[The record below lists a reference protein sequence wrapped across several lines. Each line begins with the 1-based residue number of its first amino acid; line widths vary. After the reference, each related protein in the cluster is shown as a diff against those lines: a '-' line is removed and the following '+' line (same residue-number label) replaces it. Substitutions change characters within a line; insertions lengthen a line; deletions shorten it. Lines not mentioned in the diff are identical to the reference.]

1 MKKVFLNSLLEI
13 KGIEPTVE
21 DPSVLK
27 IAGYAN
33 YATKD
38 RGNEVIMPEAW
49 KKGLDNYKKNPV
61 ILFQHD
67 HNKPIGTCTNITID
81 DKGLFI
87 EANISSA
94 AEKLYGTQ
102 TLIRDG
108 ALKAFS
114 VGFIPKRG
122 KKDSATDTL
131 YITELELLENSVVS
145 VPMQQDSLF
154 SVVKSLKEAGVYD
167 EWLTENVEV
176 FDSSKPKDK
185 AAVTIEIN
193 VVNADTNNGEQI
205 GEVEESEEEDPQ
217 DPQDPQ
223 DPTMSMS
230 ATIIAP
236 VEAKIYDVDSNLMFS
251 ALQKIERARL
261 NGKNFIIV
269 NQNFETQTLG
279 LQEVSILGN
288 PIGEILNIDINTLN
302 ILNLTKVDTS
312 DYVVLKMVEKRSD
325 EEIGELFA
333 NLVKVDIKDLKTAL
347 TQDQSLSNIAKK
359 QLSYTIDL
367 MEKPIK
373 NWNPDDY
380 IVANKI
386 VDYILSRSHL
396 EAEDAKTL
404 LMLHGHVEENFEMTQ
419 ETVTQVADEEVTQVA
434 SVPGA
439 QASSVSV
446 AEPAVMGLVGK
457 TGEALMAVDAAREDM
472 VPASQLKA
480 LEERF
485 ERFMSQ
491 YTANADK
498 IAAANNAKI
507 AYDAQSAVK
516 LNPKDLM
523 TAKAVIL
530 GSVKN
535 PSAQGLSL
543 ESVGSTKFGR
553 NLLVSQ
559 KATITS
565 VDALI
570 TDFSAELYEQM
581 QIELKVANMLPSMD
595 VTAQNFKLPVADE
608 DTNGDIAQFANGT
621 YNVGETDSTR
631 VPTTR
636 QNSISAVNLTP
647 HKFMGTTHLAKDEQE
662 DVLIPLLD
670 FQVRSL
676 TRRMA
681 RAVDKSLLRGDGSL
695 SGFTASPTN
704 TIVAG
709 TGYASVITGLCPLA
723 YNGGSALRIASG
735 GASTKATPTTI
746 ASARSA
752 LGRYG
757 LDVGSKNI
765 VYMTSIEGYND
776 LVTTSDFRTMDKFG
790 DQATYITGQVGSIY
804 GIPVVISEFLD
815 VVGVS
820 GNHIGLLVYLPGFMV
835 GRRRAFEIE
844 SYYDPRRQLTAIYLS
859 TRFDMKALTTNASA
873 ALDTTKYNM
882 AAVVTA
888 S

>member
-13 KGIEPTVE
+13 KGVE
-21 DPSVLK
+21 QTPDDPSILK

-38 RGNEVIMPEAW
+38 RGNEVILPEAW
-49 KKGLDNYKKNPV
+49 KKGLENYKKNPV
-61 ILFQHD
+61 VLFQHKHD
-67 HNKPIGTCTNITID
+67 QPIGTCSAVTVD

-87 EANISSA
+87 EAKISSA
-94 AEKLYGTQ
+94 AEKLYGIQ

-122 KKDSATDTL
+122 RKDTATDTL

-154 SVVKSLKEAGVYD
+154 SVVKSLQDAGEY
-167 EWLTENVEV
+167 EKFLAENVEE
-176 FDSSKPKDK
+176 FDSTKEK
-185 AAVTIEIN
+185 ATVNLEIN
-193 VVNADTNNGEQI
+193 IVTADVNNGEQT
-205 GEVEESEEEDPQ
+205 GEEECIPETPETPEDPN
-217 DPQDPQ
+217 
-223 DPTMSMS
+223 MEMS
-230 ATIIAP
+230 AVVNSTK
-236 VEAKIYDVDSNLMFS
+236 VYDIDSNLIFT
-251 ALQKIERARL
+251 ALKGKEKAKYS
-261 NGKNFIIV
+261 GKNFIIV
-269 NQNFETQTLG
+269 SQDFEKHLLG
-279 LQEVSILGN
+279 MQEVSILGN

-325 EEIGELFA
+325 VEISQLFA
-333 NLVKVDIKDLKTAL
+333 DLVKADIKELKTTL
-347 TQDQSLSNIAKK
+347 TQENLPNLAKK

-373 NWNPDDY
+373 DWNPDDY

-396 EAEDAKTL
+396 EAEDTKTL
-404 LMLHGHVEENFEMTQ
+404 LMLHGHVEENSEMTQ
-419 ETVTQVADEEVTQVA
+419 QIGTQVVDEEVTQVA
-434 SVPGA
+434 SAPVEAKAAPTA
-439 QASSVSV
+439 SVSV
-446 AEPAVMGLVGK
+446 AEPAVMGLVQQ
-457 TGEALMAVDAAREDM
+457 TGEALVAAEAARESM
-472 VPASQLKA
+472 VPASELKK
-480 LEERF
+480 LEDKL
-485 ERFMSQ
+485 ERFMAQ
-491 YTANADK
+491 YKSNSDK
-498 IAAANNAKI
+498 IAAANNDKVV
-507 AYDAQSAVK
+507 YTTNNSVERNKKDVTNAV
-516 LNPKDLM
+516 LLSY
-523 TAKAVIL
+523 L
-530 GSVKN
+530 KN
-535 PSAQGLSL
+535 P
-543 ESVGSTKFGR
+543 GSEFSMGTFASSKLGAGI
-553 NLLVSQ
+553 LASQ

-570 TDFSAELYEQM
+570 TDFTSEVMEQM
-581 QIELKVANMLPSMD
+581 QIELKIAPMLRNME
-595 VTAQNFKLPVADE
+595 VTAQNFKIPVADE
-608 DTNGDIAQFANGT
+608 ETNGDIAQFANGT

-636 QNSISAVNLTP
+636 QNTITAVNLTP

-681 RAVDKSLLRGDGSL
+681 RAIDKALLRGDGSL

-704 TIVAG
+704 SIVAG

-723 YNGGSALRIASG
+723 YNGGSALRIGTG
-735 GASTKATPTTI
+735 GTSTKATPTTI
-746 ASARSA
+746 ASARAA

-757 LDVGSKNI
+757 LDVGSNNL
-765 VYMTSIEGYND
+765 VYLTSIEGYND

-790 DQATYITGQVGSIY
+790 DKATYITGQVGSIY

-820 GNHIGLLVYLPGFMV
+820 GNHVGLLVYLPGFIV
-835 GRRRAFEIE
+835 GRRRALEVE

-859 TRFDMKALTTNASA
+859 TRFDLKALTTNASA

-882 AAVVTA
+882 AAVVT
-888 S
+888 SN